1 MTGSTAERRR
11 ISRLTCGVTRRF
23 CFEVDFELVVG
34 RSIVT
39 AVAGI
44 GAELF
49 DHSTDESKNG
59 KTGGSGKIAF
69 SRIGSQSR
77 LYFMDQYL
85 DNDFNNI

>member
-1 MTGSTAERRR
+1 L
-11 ISRLTCGVTRRF
+11 ICGVTRRF

-44 GAELF
+44 GVEPF
-49 DHSTDESKNG
+49 DHSTDESKKNG
-59 KTGGSGKIAF
+59 QTGGSGKIAF

-77 LYFMDQYL
+77 LYFVEPS
-85 DNDFNNI
+85 ISSSVKKPE